1 MTSTSSITSSTIFA
15 TALKESK
22 VISPMDTGAS
32 NNSNNNSSTTTTAS
46 KMNTETVQ
54 SPSTP
59 ATNETSS
66 DFPEDR
72 TSKDYYFD
80 SYAHFG
86 IHEEM
91 LKDEVRTLT
100 YRNAM
105 IYNRHLFKNKVVLD
119 LGCGTGILS
128 MFAAKA
134 GAKKVIGIDMSSVI
148 GYAQEIIADNNLSDV
163 ITLIRGKIEEV
174 ELPDGIEQVDII
186 VSEWMGY
193 CLLYESMLNS
203 ILYARDKWL
212 NKKSGLIFPDICQL
226 YLCGIEDKNY
236 RDEKI
241 NWWYN
246 VYGFDMS
253 CIRKVAIKEPLV
265 DSVDARQVVT
275 SHCLLKEFDLQTVKV
290 EDLSFVSKFQ
300 LEAKRNDFCHAVV
313 AYFAVEFSKCHKYT
327 GFSTGPDSPY
337 THWKQTLFYFDHD
350 EDIML
355 HKGEK
360 INGTFKLAPNPKNDR
375 DLDFE
380 LDFQIKGDSCQ
391 TQFKSEYRMH

>member
-1 MTSTSSITSSTIFA
+1 METTTGNVPVSPLLK
-15 TALKESK
+15 TALAT
-22 VISPMDTGAS
+22 VNQTNTNADGGA
-32 NNSNNNSSTTTTAS
+32 
-46 KMNTETVQ
+46 MNEENTKC
-54 SPSTP
+54 
-59 ATNETSS
+59 
-66 DFPEDR
+66 FPEDKV
-72 TSKDYYFD
+72 SKDYYFD

-100 YRNAM
+100 YRNSM
-105 IYNRHLFKNKVVLD
+105 IYNRHLFKDKVVLD

-134 GAKKVIGIDMSSVI
+134 GAKRVIGIDMSSIV
-148 GYAQEIIADNNLSDV
+148 GYAQEIIESNNLSSV

-174 ELPDGIEQVDII
+174 ELPDGITEVDII

-212 NKKSGLIFPDICQL
+212 NKQTGLLFPDKCQL
-226 YLCGIEDKNY
+226 YICGIEDKKY

-265 DSVDARQVVT
+265 DSVDNRQVMT
-275 SHCLLKEFDLQTVKV
+275 THCLLKEFDLQTVRV
-290 EDLSFVSKFQ
+290 EDLSFTANFS
-300 LEAKRNDFCHAVV
+300 LDAIRNDYIHALV
-313 AYFAVEFSKCHKYT
+313 AYFSVEFSKCHKYC
-327 GFSTGPDSPY
+327 GFSTGPDAQY

-350 EDIML
+350 EEDIML

-360 INGTFKLAPNPKNDR
+360 LSGKLSLGPNPKNNR
-375 DLDFE
+375 DLDFV
-380 LDFQIKGDSCQ
+380 LDFTAQGQNSQ
-391 TQFKSEYRMH
+391 TKYHGEYRMH

>member
-1 MTSTSSITSSTIFA
+1 MDNSVATNSTGNVPLSPILK
-15 TALKESK
+15 TALATVNKPTTTNNGE
-22 VISPMDTGAS
+22 TGA
-32 NNSNNNSSTTTTAS
+32 
-46 KMNTETVQ
+46 MNDG
-54 SPSTP
+54 
-59 ATNETSS
+59 NGKC
-66 DFPEDR
+66 FPEDR
-72 TSKDYYFD
+72 VSKDYYFD

-105 IYNRHLFKNKVVLD
+105 IYNRHLFKDKVVLD

-134 GAKKVIGIDMSSVI
+134 GAKRVIGIDMSSIV
-148 GYAQEIIADNNLSDV
+148 GYAEEIIASNNLSSV

-174 ELPDGIEQVDII
+174 ELPDGITEVDII

-212 NKKSGLIFPDICQL
+212 NKQTGLLFPDKCQL
-226 YLCGIEDKNY
+226 YICGIEDKKY

-265 DSVDARQVVT
+265 DSVDNRQVMT
-275 SHCLLKEFDLQTVKV
+275 THHLLKEFDLQTVRV
-290 EDLSFVSKFQ
+290 EDLSFTANFT
-300 LEAKRNDFCHAVV
+300 LDATRNDYIHALV
-313 AYFAVEFSKCHKYT
+313 AYFTVEFSKCHKYC
-327 GFSTGPDSPY
+327 GFSTGPDAPY

-350 EDIML
+350 DEDIML

-360 INGTFKLAPNPKNDR
+360 LIGKLALRPNPKNDR
-375 DLDFE
+375 DLDFDI
-380 LDFQIKGDSCQ
+380 DFVTQGQNAQ
-391 TQFKSEYRMH
+391 TKYHGEYRMH

>member
-1 MTSTSSITSSTIFA
+1 MDTVPTTAGNVPISPILK
-15 TALKESK
+15 TALATVNK
-22 VISPMDTGAS
+22 
-32 NNSNNNSSTTTTAS
+32 TTTAS
-46 KMNTETVQ
+46 NGD
-54 SPSTP
+54 STMDVH
-59 ATNETSS
+59 TTGDESKS
-66 DFPEDR
+66 FPEDR

-105 IYNRHLFKNKVVLD
+105 IYNRHLFKDKIVLD

-134 GAKKVIGIDMSSVI
+134 GAKRVIAIDMSSIVD
-148 GYAQEIIADNNLSDV
+148 YAQEIIASNNLSSV
-163 ITLIRGKIEEV
+163 VTLIRGKIEEV
-174 ELPDGIEQVDII
+174 ELPDGITEVDII

-212 NKKSGLIFPDICQL
+212 NKKTGLLFPDKCQL
-226 YLCGIEDKNY
+226 YLCGIEDKTY

-265 DSVDARQVVT
+265 DSVDNRQVMT
-275 SHCLLKEFDLQTVKV
+275 THFLLKEFDLQTVRV
-290 EDLSFVSKFQ
+290 EDLSFTANFS
-300 LEAKRNDFCHAVV
+300 LDAIRNDYVHAMV
-313 AYFAVEFSKCHKYT
+313 AYFTVEFSKCHKYC
-327 GFSTGPDSPY
+327 GFSTGPDAPY

-350 EDIML
+350 DDDIMM

-360 INGTFKLAPNPKNDR
+360 MTGRLTLRPNPKNDR

-380 LDFQIKGDSCQ
+380 LDFTVQGQSTQ
-391 TQFKSEYRMH
+391 TQYHSEYRMH

>member
-1 MTSTSSITSSTIFA
+1 METTTGNVPVSPLLKTALATVNQSSTNA
-15 TALKESK
+15 DGAAVNDENSK
-22 VISPMDTGAS
+22 C
-32 NNSNNNSSTTTTAS
+32 
-46 KMNTETVQ
+46 
-54 SPSTP
+54 
-59 ATNETSS
+59 
-66 DFPEDR
+66 FPEDKV
-72 TSKDYYFD
+72 SKDYYFD

-100 YRNAM
+100 YRNSM
-105 IYNRHLFKNKVVLD
+105 IYNRHLFKDKVVLD

-134 GAKKVIGIDMSSVI
+134 GAKRVIGIDMSSIV
-148 GYAQEIIADNNLSDV
+148 GYAQEIIESNNLSSV

-174 ELPDGIEQVDII
+174 ELPDGITEVDII

-212 NKKSGLIFPDICQL
+212 NKQHGLLFPDKCQL
-226 YLCGIEDKNY
+226 YLCGIEDKKY

-246 VYGFDMS
+246 VHGFDMS

-265 DSVDARQVVT
+265 DSVDNRQVMT
-275 SHCLLKEFDLQTVKV
+275 THCLLKEFDLQTVRV
-290 EDLSFVSKFQ
+290 EDLSFTANFS
-300 LEAKRNDFCHAVV
+300 LDAIRNDYIHALV
-313 AYFAVEFSKCHKYT
+313 AYFTVEFSKCHKYC
-327 GFSTGPDSPY
+327 GFSTGPDAPY

-350 EDIML
+350 DEDIML

-360 INGTFKLAPNPKNDR
+360 LTGKLSLGPNPKNNR
-375 DLDFE
+375 DLDFV
-380 LDFQIKGDSCQ
+380 LDFTTQGQSSQIKYHG
-391 TQFKSEYRMH
+391 EYRMH